1 MNSMNRWG
9 NFMTSRA
16 SQFKLSPRAPGLLV
30 MLLLRDFSNAMEN
43 WGTSGSDESMK
54 VEACGVQKLLLSVGF
69 WARESLKLIW
79 GILVRWHCT
88 VRSIQHKS
96 LRTNQEMSAPHLIFP
111 WWLDDWNFNNDDE
124 DNDEDDNDEEEE
136 EEDYDEDGNDNDEN
150 DNIENNNNN
159 NNNNG
164 LDKVLAS
171 RWESGNNGPS
181 HLSIFTSN
189 MNIRGKLRWAGSSTC
204 FHILRLL
211 LLLCLS
217 SRDL

>member
-1 MNSMNRWG
+1 
-9 NFMTSRA
+9 MTSRA

-30 MLLLRDFSNAMEN
+30 MLLLRDFSNAREN
-43 WGTSGSDESMK
+43 WGTSASDESMK

-79 GILVRWHCT
+79 GILVQWHCT

-96 LRTNQEMSAPHLIFP
+96 LRTNQEISAPHLIFP
-111 WWLDDWNFNNDDE
+111 WWLDWNFNNDDE
-124 DNDEDDNDEEEE
+124 VSDEEDEEEE
-136 EEDYDEDGNDNDEN
+136 DEERRMRRMRRRMRMMRMVM
-150 DNIENNNNN
+150 IMMRMII
-159 NNNNG
+159 
-164 LDKVLAS
+164 LRIIITMVLAS

-181 HLSIFTSN
+181 HLLIFTSN
-189 MNIRGKLRWAGSSTC
+189 MNIRGKLRCAGSSTC
-204 FHILRLL
+204 FYILCLL

>member
-1 MNSMNRWG
+1 
-9 NFMTSRA
+9 MTSRA

-79 GILVRWHCT
+79 GILVQWHCT

-96 LRTNQEMSAPHLIFP
+96 LRTNQEISAPHLIFP

-124 DNDEDDNDEEEE
+124 VSDEDDQEEEE
-136 EEDYDEDGNDNDEN
+136 EDDDEDDEDYDEDGNDNDEN
-150 DNIENNNNN
+150 D
-159 NNNNG
+159 
-164 LDKVLAS
+164 KVLAS
-171 RWESGNNGPS
+171 RWESGNKGPS

-204 FHILRLL
+204 FYILCLL